1 MHFAGALAVACILP
15 ACSKDEQRTSCPVQ
29 VNVSFSGFE
38 IRTDASGSRS
48 VRTKATPADSAGVS
62 GIAFAV
68 VDAEGEIVYS
78 AQQSHGSE
86 DFGAVSFELTEGT
99 YTFAAEAHIFSDV
112 ATISVSGGGSGGSG
126 GSAKAIATI
135 SGSAVYETF
144 AASEQVTVTAGE
156 DVDLKMTLS
165 RISAQ
170 LSLETKD
177 NQPSGVATL
186 QFFIGDT
193 LKPAYTAFSIDLATG
208 TMADFGVGGHLAR
221 EWGRN
226 SIDAGKPT
234 TQSCA
239 LLLAAEQQSL
249 PVKIVVLD
257 ASGEV
262 LRSHTIPSV
271 PFRQN
276 CTTTLTGEF
285 YSTPAASSF
294 QFDTG
299 WGTPIDGGW

>member
-1 MHFAGALAVACILP
+1 MHFAGVLAIACILP

-29 VNVSFSGFE
+29 VGVSFSGFE
-38 IRTDASGSRS
+38 IRTDATHSRF
-48 VRTKATPADSAGVS
+48 VRTKATPADSASVS

-78 AQQSHGSE
+78 AQQSPGSE
-86 DFGAVSFELTEGT
+86 GFGAVSFELAEGE
-99 YTFAAEAHIFSDV
+99 YSFAAEAHIFSDV
-112 ATISVSGGGSGGSG
+112 AAISVSGG
-126 GSAKAIATI
+126 KAVVTLE
-135 SGSAVYETF
+135 GSAVYETF
-144 AASEQVTVTAGE
+144 AASEQVTVTAGK
-156 DVDLKMTLS
+156 DVNLQMTLS

-177 NQPSGVATL
+177 NQPSGVAKL
-186 QFFIGDT
+186 QIFIGDT
-193 LKPAYTAFSIDLATG
+193 LKPAYTAFSIDLVTG
-208 TMADFGVGGHLAR
+208 TMADFGTSGHLAR
-221 EWGRN
+221 EWART
-226 SIDAGKPT
+226 SSHAGKPT

>member
-1 MHFAGALAVACILP
+1 MYFAAVLAIACILP
-15 ACSKDEQRTSCPVQ
+15 ACSKDEQRTSCPAQ

-38 IRTDASGSRS
+38 IRTDASHSRS

-78 AQQSHGSE
+78 AQQSPGSE
-86 DFGAVSFELTEGT
+86 GFGAVSFELAEGE
-99 YTFAAEAHIFSDV
+99 YSFAAEAHIISDV
-112 ATISVSGGGSGGSG
+112 ATIGVSGG
-126 GSAKAIATI
+126 KAIATV
-135 SGSAVYETF
+135 SGSEVYETF
-144 AASEQVTVTAGE
+144 AASEQVTVTAGK
-156 DVDLKMTLS
+156 DVDLQMTLS

-177 NQPSGVATL
+177 NQPSGVAKL

-193 LKPAYTAFSIDLATG
+193 LKPAYTSFSIDLASG
-208 TMADFGVGGHLAR
+208 TMADFGVSGHLAR
-221 EWGRN
+221 EWGRTPTN
-226 SIDAGKPT
+226 AGSPT

-239 LLLAAEQQSL
+239 LLLADEEQSL
-249 PVKIVVLD
+249 PVKIVALN

-262 LRSHTIPSV
+262 LRSHLIPSV
-271 PFRQN
+271 PFKQN
-276 CTTTLTGEF
+276 CTTTISGEF

-294 QFDTG
+294 QFNTA
-299 WGTPIDGGW
+299 WGEAIGGGW